1 MSDLGKS
8 RHGIPD
14 VVMVK
19 IDKYVDSLAPEIQ
32 PKVAGEIDEFQ
43 SKTIARLEDMVVDAF
58 RALFDRKDSGSRSL
72 GDAPPDE
79 YGIGG
84 LPFANEIVALTQS
97 FSKVADG
104 ASDDIREI
112 FNLTEGSNRGG
123 GGGGGDDDHQQSRG
137 GGGSDSFREGA
148 KGFLNL
154 ALNAVKE
161 HQGGGSSGGGGQSS
175 ISFDGLLGVLS
186 NTIKDTSR
194 DPEGKARMISPEIK
208 DKIGAILRQQHAPLA
223 EQFTRIALDHIKRWL
238 RGNTSTRDLGDGVKG
253 EITELV
259 SGIAGMFGKKS
270 SSSSS
275 GDRSRGDVDDDSAGG
290 SAGFSGVISKKLST
304 GLAKV
309 HREVRLEFRKV
320 LGVIEKN
327 LFEALPDEVQGP
339 LEKILGG
346 NPFDPSLDAQASP
359 ASRGGGD
366 RGSLGDEIKAKL
378 VRKIRDLVRKVQ
390 DILRQNVL
398 MVVNGGHRRFERAS
412 WVFVQT
418 NVEAK
423 VQRFLPEVRIHV
435 PDDIG
440 NEGVDV
446 GRPKT
451 PPAMRSDGGGGASS
465 PGRPYENQGQNQQGQ
480 YQQQGQYHQYQQ
492 QEGGGGAASSY
503 YSSPPSQQSYSQ
515 QQNQGYGGPPQ
526 HQQYYPPPP

>member
-14 VVMVK
+14 VVMIK
-19 IDKYVDSLAPEIQ
+19 IDKYVDSLAPEIE

-43 SKTIARLEDMVVDAF
+43 NKTIDKLEDMVVDAF
-58 RALFDRKDSGSRSL
+58 RSLFDRKDSSGSRSL
-72 GDAPPDE
+72 GDSPPDE
-79 YGIGG
+79 YGVGG

-97 FSKVADG
+97 FSKIADG
-104 ASDDIREI
+104 ASDDIRQI
-112 FNLTEGSNRGG
+112 FDLTEGSNRGG
-123 GGGGGDDDHQQSRG
+123 GGDQERSRGGGGG

-154 ALNAVKE
+154 AINAVKE
-161 HQGGGSSGGGGQSS
+161 HQGSSGGGGQSP
-175 ISFDGLLGVLS
+175 IFLDGLLGVLS

-223 EQFTRIALDHIKRWL
+223 AH
-238 RGNTSTRDLGDGVKG
+238 G
-253 EITELV
+253 
-259 SGIAGMFGKKS
+259 
-270 SSSSS
+270 
-275 GDRSRGDVDDDSAGG
+275 
-290 SAGFSGVISKKLST
+290 GFSGVISNKLST

-346 NPFDPSLDAQASP
+346 NPFDPSLDDQASSA
-359 ASRGGGD
+359 ASRDRGGG
-366 RGSLGDEIKAKL
+366 GSLGDEIKAKL

-390 DILRQNVL
+390 DSLRQNVL

-440 NEGVDV
+440 KRGCRRRPAQDPAGHAEWRRRRRLGPWQTLREPGPAPT
-446 GRPKT
+446 GRWRWRCRILVLQ
-451 PPAMRSDGGGGASS
+451 PAAAAAIVSAASNSGIWRPAAAPAAVLQQQPVPATSLIGTDGGRRDTELDFWQIRS
-465 PGRPYENQGQNQQGQ
+465 PQGCR
-480 YQQQGQYHQYQQ
+480 
-492 QEGGGGAASSY
+492 
-503 YSSPPSQQSYSQ
+503 
-515 QQNQGYGGPPQ
+515 
-526 HQQYYPPPP
+526 